1 MLDLHNSELLFF
13 EVLADLKE
21 YLDDLVVVG
30 GWLAYLHSNFLWRN
44 ISIEPI
50 TTVDIDFGLSEKSNK
65 IYHQNIY
72 QILSSLDYEQHHIK
86 IGKIFPVAFYKKG
99 VIPVEF

>member
-1 MLDLHNSELLFF
+1 MLYINDSELLFF

-30 GWLAYLHSNFLWRN
+30 GWLAYLYSKFLWEN
-44 ISIEPI
+44 VSIEPI

-65 IYHQNIY
+65 TY
-72 QILSSLDYEQHHIK
+72 
-86 IGKIFPVAFYKKG
+86 PR
-99 VIPVEF
+99 